1 MIKQLKTLIN
11 SQRTAIFILLILNLL
26 QLRELGLMRI
36 QLIELEL
43 KVSSL
48 EEHVK
53 NNENGSRQ

>member
-11 SQRTAIFILLILNLL
+11 SQRTAILILLILNLL

-43 KVSSL
+43 KVSSVQ
-48 EEHVK
+48 EHVK

>member
-1 MIKQLKTLIN
+1 MIKQLKKLIN

-48 EEHVK
+48 QEHVK
-53 NNENGSRQ
+53 NNENGSR

>member
-43 KVSSL
+43 KVSSVQ
-48 EEHVK
+48 EHVK

>member
-1 MIKQLKTLIN
+1 MIKQLKKLIN

-43 KVSSL
+43 KVSSVQ
-48 EEHVK
+48 EHVK

>member
-1 MIKQLKTLIN
+1 MIKKLKTLIN

-53 NNENGSRQ
+53 NSENESRQ

>member
-1 MIKQLKTLIN
+1 MIKKLKTLIN

-26 QLRELGLMRI
+26 QLRELGLLRI
-36 QLIELEL
+36 QLIELGL

>member
-1 MIKQLKTLIN
+1 MIKQLKKLIS

-26 QLRELGLMRI
+26 QLRELGLMQI

-53 NNENGSRQ
+53 NNENGFRQ

>member
-48 EEHVK
+48 QEHVK

>member
-53 NNENGSRQ
+53 NSENGSRQ